1 MTNDDILVTSE
12 SADELEVVLKLT
24 MRSLERVITFFKLS
38 TLTVD
43 FPNYTV
49 RTYDQLSE
57 FLYYIQKNIP
67 VPVAPMTLMK

>member
-24 MRSLERVITFFKLS
+24 MRSLERVITFLS